1 MIDIIT
7 VGAIFIVLGH
17 DVGGPNE
24 CSTINKLC
32 AVASTT
38 EQTLVPALSSFTNST
53 LCLQA
58 VGHNCSPETL
68 PMTNVI
74 GDRIIVIA
82 VSSGNPPTYTIA
94 DSAGDGFSSFL
105 NSFDTRL
112 FITTAPTTAIS
123 TTVTATFTGTNGV
136 FYGLFEISASY
147 VATGGFGTGATAT
160 LSGSLATSKTISI
173 TTTTSGS
180 LVLTGISIPSANSCE
195 NLPPG
200 ITSVNNGL
208 LSTLNLNATS
218 TGCSTAS
225 NGSWTDDELS
235 ASATG
240 VAIGTYM
247 SDFAWPT
254 SANFG
259 SYAFELKPSIAR
271 SIQLEYDSES
281 QTSSTVVSPGPTTIR
296 SAITSTTF
304 PAGVIVETEGYIAY
318 TAVSTV
324 QPLTFQI
331 TGLSATCS
339 TLIATRG
346 VAAAMDFPFSM
357 KCVVFF
363 NGGGNAYSL
372 VYSSPA
378 NDAATTIFV
387 NSFRL
392 YGLL

>member
-32 AVASTT
+32 AVASSTT
-38 EQTLVPALSSFTNST
+38 QPLTPALSSFTNST
-53 LCLQA
+53 LCHQGA
-58 VGHNCSPETL
+58 PGNCSPDVL
-68 PMTNVI
+68 PMTNII
-74 GDRIIVIA
+74 GDRIIVIV
-82 VSSGNPPTYTIA
+82 VSTVTPSPAITDT
-94 DSAGDGFSSFL
+94 AGDTFTNFL
-105 NSFDTRL
+105 SAFDTKL
-112 FITTAPTTAIS
+112 FITTSPTTAIS
-123 TTVTATFTGTNGV
+123 TSVTATFTGTNGA
-136 FYGLFEISASY
+136 FYGLFEISVSY
-147 VATGGFGTGATAT
+147 VSTTLLGTGATAQST
-160 LSGSLATSKTISI
+160 GGPATSKSLSI
-173 TTTTSGS
+173 TTTTASA
-180 LVLTGISIPSANSCE
+180 LILTGISVPSAGSCE

-200 ITSVNNGL
+200 VTTVNNGV

-218 TGCSTAS
+218 TGCATTS

-235 ASATG
+235 ASASG
-240 VAIGTYM
+240 APIGTYT
-247 SDFAWPT
+247 SDFTWPT

-259 SYAFELKPSIAR
+259 TYAFELKPSTAH
-271 SIQLEYDSES
+271 SFQLEYDSES

-296 SAITSTTF
+296 SAVTSTTF
-304 PAGVIVETEGYIAY
+304 SVGVIVETEGYIAY

-331 TGLSATCS
+331 TGVSATCS
-339 TLIATRG
+339 SLIATRG
-346 VAAAMDFPFSM
+346 VAAAMDFPFAM
-357 KCVVFF
+357 KCVVVF